1 LNVLLALALA
11 SSASG
16 AVMVMPP
23 EGPPTPEGA
32 WVAQAVADGLPRA
45 LGLLAVPAVDR
56 ADRLRAQE
64 ALGIPPLTLSRATS
78 IRVAEALGASRLVVG
93 TCQLEGGVVRLAL
106 RLLDV
111 ERATLSAPL
120 MASGPLDTL
129 PALIQGLAWDIA
141 LSGPTRPSRTRE
153 EFLALR
159 AGVPFEAFRS
169 YAQGLAASDPALRLK
184 RVKRALALAP
194 GYDEAR
200 LTLGR
205 LEIET
210 RDDAAASETLAR
222 VAPTSP
228 LARTAQFLRGAA
240 LLHLARY
247 REAADLY
254 QGLVGQEASAAALS
268 NQGVALLRLGTASP
282 RASVVFRQA
291 LEKGAAFPDLSFN
304 LAWALLLEGE
314 PAAAAFWLRGLTRR
328 EAGDAAA
335 HLVLSWA
342 LRKADREAEAVEEWR
357 IAAALSPSYEP
368 LASPDPSRR
377 FERILASE
385 RPLVPEGEGR
395 SGAEMAATYAA
406 RGEKLAEAGERE
418 GALAELTRAA
428 YLDPYSARA
437 HVLLARLSS
446 ESDPDKAAGEL
457 RMALWCR
464 DDATVRLELAGL
476 LMKLG
481 RGAEARA
488 EARRVLQALPDNAA
502 ARRLLETP

>member
-1 LNVLLALALA
+1 MNVLLALALA

-16 AVMVMPP
+16 AVMVVPP
-23 EGPPTPEGA
+23 EGPPTPDGA

-64 ALGIPPLTLSRATS
+64 TLGVPPLTLTRATS

-120 MASGPLDTL
+120 MASGPLETL

-210 RDDAAASETLAR
+210 RDDAAAAETLGR
-222 VAPTSP
+222 VGPTSP
-228 LARTAQFLRGAA
+228 LARTARFLRGAA
-240 LLHLARY
+240 LLHLGRY

-254 QGLVGQEASAAALS
+254 QGLAGEEASAAALS
-268 NQGVALLRLGTASP
+268 NQGVALLRLGAASP
-282 RASVVFRQA
+282 RASAVFRQA
-291 LEKGAAFPDLSFN
+291 LEKGAFPDLSFN

-314 PAAAAFWLRGLTRR
+314 PQAAAFWLRGLTRGD
-328 EAGDAAA
+328 AGDAAA

-377 FERILASE
+377 FERILTSE
-385 RPLVPEGEGR
+385 RPLGPESEGR

-428 YLDPYSARA
+428 YLDPYRARP
-437 HVLLARLSS
+437 HVLLARLLR
-446 ESDPDKAAGEL
+446 ESDPEKAVGEL

-464 DDATVRLELAGL
+464 DDATVRLELAGV

-488 EARRVLQALPDNAA
+488 EARRVLQALPDNPA
-502 ARRLLETP
+502 ARRLLEAP

>member
-1 LNVLLALALA
+1 MNLLLALTLA

-16 AVMVMPP
+16 AVLVVPP
-23 EGPPTPEGA
+23 EGPTTPEGA

-45 LGLLAVPAVDR
+45 LGLLTVPAVDR

-64 ALGIPPLTLSRATS
+64 TLGIPPLTLTRATS
-78 IRVAEALGASRLVVG
+78 IRVAEALGASRVVVG

-120 MASGPLDTL
+120 MASGPLETL

-153 EFLALR
+153 EFLALCPP
-159 AGVPFEAFRS
+159 VPFEAFRS
-169 YAQGLAASDPALRLK
+169 YAQGLGASAPSLRVK

-200 LTLGR
+200 LALGR

-210 RDDAAASETLAR
+210 RDYAVAAETLAG
-222 VAPTSP
+222 VAPGSP
-228 LARTAQFLRGAA
+228 LARAARFLCGAA
-240 LLHLARY
+240 LLHLGRY

-254 QGLVGQEASAAALS
+254 QGLVGDEASAAVLS
-268 NQGVALLRLGTASP
+268 NQGVALLRLGAGSP
-282 RASVVFRQA
+282 RASAVFRQA
-291 LEKGAAFPDLSFN
+291 LEKGVAFPDLPFN

-314 PAAAAFWLRGLTRR
+314 PAAAAFWLRGLTRQVP
-328 EAGDAAA
+328 GDAVA

-342 LRKADREAEAVEEWR
+342 LREANREAEAVEEWR
-357 IAAALSPSYEP
+357 VAAALSPSYEP

-377 FERILASE
+377 FERILTSE
-385 RPLVPEGEGR
+385 RPLVLENEGR
-395 SGAEMAATYAA
+395 SGAEMAATCAA
-406 RGEKLAEAGERE
+406 RGEKLADAGERE

-437 HVLLARLSS
+437 HLLLARLHT
-446 ESDPDKAAGEL
+446 ESDPDKAAAEL

-464 DDATVRLELAGL
+464 DDATVRLELAGV

-481 RGAEARA
+481 RGAEARV

-502 ARRLLETP
+502 ARRVLEAP